1 MSHGAGREADR
12 STEGDAADP
21 IPGRRLAGE
30 LADLAA
36 RVPYLQAT
44 ALGADEAAA
53 GSGGGNW
60 VSATAFH
67 EPGGVLATLL
77 GPERRGRLCHDR
89 RVAASSFFQG
99 AALRVLGTGVGL
111 WLMIGRFP
119 DVAAASTAYALE
131 VDLPARLALVGETAP
146 GGRTGSSRHL
156 TSSQQE
162 WFADRAFA
170 AHLDPLADAV
180 RREVRIGEHTLWG
193 NAAAALAGVVLDVVR
208 SSPAGAQDRRLAA
221 ARQLL
226 EGLPHRP
233 ARYGD
238 WADIADGADHG
249 VFWTRRTCCLWYL
262 EDPERRLCDTCNLL
276 SERERRARLV
286 AQLARRRPAAGPG
299 PGPGGTVD
307 AEAGGAAGNGAS
319 DE

>member
-12 STEGDAADP
+12 STVGAAADP
-21 IPGRRLAGE
+21 IPRRRLAGE

-60 VSATAFH
+60 VPATAFH

-77 GPERRGRLCHDR
+77 GPERRGRFCHDR

-111 WLMIGRFP
+111 WLTIGRFP
-119 DVAAASTAYALE
+119 DVAAASTAYGLE

-146 GGRTGSSRHL
+146 DGTGSSRHL
-156 TSSQQE
+156 TSSQEE

-170 AHLDPLADAV
+170 AHLDPLAEAV

-221 ARQLL
+221 ARHLL

-233 ARYGD
+233 TRYGD
-238 WADIADGADHG
+238 WTEIADGADRG

-276 SERERRARLV
+276 SEGERRDRLV
-286 AQLARRRPAAGPG
+286 VQLARRRPAAD
-299 PGPGGTVD
+299 PGGTVD

-319 DE
+319 DH